1 MGTDGGPN
9 PLSPFPILS
18 RGRPEEGDVGA
29 HSYAPIGIKIRKKGD
44 KGTHF
49 VDADGVE
56 SSSIHEGASR

>member
-1 MGTDGGPN
+1 VDRNGTTVWGGR
-9 PLSPFPILS
+9 FEH
-18 RGRPEEGDVGA
+18 R
-29 HSYAPIGIKIRKKGD
+29 PIGIKIRKKGD

>member
-1 MGTDGGPN
+1 MVERFGETLPHRA
-9 PLSPFPILS
+9 PA
-18 RGRPEEGDVGA
+18 VGA
-29 HSYAPIGIKIRKKGD
+29 RLDAPIGIKIRKKGD

>member
-1 MGTDGGPN
+1 MCTYEVDAKHP
-9 PLSPFPILS
+9 
-18 RGRPEEGDVGA
+18 VGA
-29 HSYAPIGIKIRKKGD
+29 VREPPIGIKIRKKGD

>member
-1 MGTDGGPN
+1 VREP
-9 PLSPFPILS
+9 
-18 RGRPEEGDVGA
+18 
-29 HSYAPIGIKIRKKGD
+29 PIGIKIRKKGD

>member
-1 MGTDGGPN
+1 MHAGKGSALRGGGS
-9 PLSPFPILS
+9 LRL
-18 RGRPEEGDVGA
+18 
-29 HSYAPIGIKIRKKGD
+29 PIGIKIRKKGD

>member
-1 MGTDGGPN
+1 
-9 PLSPFPILS
+9 LS
-18 RGRPEEGDVGA
+18 VGNLTPG
-29 HSYAPIGIKIRKKGD
+29 PIGIKIRKKGD